1 MAGGSFASCLSDSLS
16 RFSEVK
22 IIRDGFGSIVIDAE
36 DRRIVFSEV
45 NKNIGFQKKK
55 QDGSFEVIFVK

>member
-1 MAGGSFASCLSDSLS
+1 M
-16 RFSEVK
+16 
-22 IIRDGFGSIVIDAE
+22 IRDGFGSIVMDVE

-55 QDGSFEVIFVK
+55 QDGSFEVIFTK